1 MLNCILLAASALD
14 GLPPTPSQRVPAGFY
29 DALAIVGS
37 AFFVGLLLVL
47 WAAYIRKPRKRGSES
62 RREPV
67 IMPVI
72 TKTVEEVDGK
82 RRTKL
87 RERRR
92 DHRPRN
98 PTLAETGGLPP
109 VKSNDPAQP
118 PG

>member
-1 MLNCILLAASALD
+1 MLTCVLLAASALD
-14 GLPPTPSQRVPAGFY
+14 DISPMPSQRVPAVFY

-47 WAAYIRKPRKRGSES
+47 WAAYIRKPRKRGAES

-67 IMPVI
+67 AMPVV
-72 TKTVEEVDGK
+72 TKAVEEVDGK
-82 RRTKL
+82 RRLKL

-109 VKSNDPAQP
+109 VKSDDPAHP
-118 PG
+118 PR